1 MGKSGEIPMDKSGEI
16 PMGKSGEIP
25 VGKSGEIPVGKLW
38 TTPRAGCIVVIFNVA
53 DDSAVWRSTAQYG
66 AV

>member
-16 PMGKSGEIP
+16 PVDKSGEIP
-25 VGKSGEIPVGKLW
+25 MGKLW

-53 DDSAVWRSTAQYG
+53 DDGAVWRSTAPYD
-66 AV
+66 AL